1 LVAKSPTD
9 RTSWW
14 IVEVVSK
21 NLEVSAM
28 TRIEYK
34 VEFIVHHE
42 AEETHRAAF
51 LAQLSELGK
60 EGWRLVAIDALRLS
74 RSGVWQGKPSEGL
87 PMLLMREVT
96 A

>member
-1 LVAKSPTD
+1 
-9 RTSWW
+9 
-14 IVEVVSK
+14 
-21 NLEVSAM
+21 M

-42 AEETHRAAF
+42 TEQTHRAEF
-51 LAQLSELGK
+51 LAQLNALGK
-60 EGWRLVAIDALRLS
+60 EGWHLVAIDALRLS
-74 RSGVWQGKPSEGL
+74 HKGVWQGAPGEGV

>member
-1 LVAKSPTD
+1 
-9 RTSWW
+9 
-14 IVEVVSK
+14 
-21 NLEVSAM
+21 M

-42 AEETHRAAF
+42 SEETHRAEF
-51 LAQLSELGK
+51 LAQLNELGK

-74 RSGVWQGKPSEGL
+74 RAGAWQGKAGEGL